1 MWKSV
6 RSEWISIGGRS
17 NPMADQSLLN
27 AQKQSSEPSLRD
39 KTPRPEGTIPKQAQ
53 TYVIVGVSVVIVL
66 AVMFSKNH
74 TQPATKAQQKEPTV
88 AITDGNDKKIGEFG
102 QEMTERQRNAEKA
115 HLESEMQAQANG
127 LQSASASQANISSQP
142 VDPQRPGATQS
153 AATQSA
159 PPPDPIV
166 EHERELAYNSR
177 FASNFAF
184 SAERAPAGPK
194 SPTSSPGSGSE
205 SLPSPG
211 DNVPIN
217 QLTKDLGRGPAEKRP
232 VSVNVNSA
240 TGEPYVLFEG
250 TQLETALINRLD
262 GDFSGPVKVMVTN
275 PVYSHD
281 RQHVLIPEGTFVLGE
296 TSKVQGFGQRRLAV
310 VFHRM
315 IMPDGYSVD
324 LDQFHGLN
332 QIGQTGL
339 KDQINNHYFQVF
351 GASIALGIIA
361 GAAESTNSNAGLYQS
376 GSEAYKSGI
385 AASLSQSSTQALDRF
400 LNITPTITIREG
412 NRIKVYF
419 TQDLLLPAYENHT
432 VPPNI

>member
-1 MWKSV
+1 MV
-6 RSEWISIGGRS
+6 DHDLTNAPE
-17 NPMADQSLLN
+17 QSP
-27 AQKQSSEPSLRD
+27 EPRLSD
-39 KTPRPEGTIPKQAQ
+39 KRPIPEGTIPKQAQ
-53 TYVIVGVSVVIVL
+53 TYVIVAVSVVIVL
-66 AVMFSKNH
+66 AVMFSKNRA
-74 TQPATKAQQKEPTV
+74 QPPKAQQKEPTV
-88 AITDGNDKKIGEFG
+88 LITDGNDKKIGEFG
-102 QEMTERQRNAEKA
+102 QEMTERQRTAEKVK
-115 HLESEMQAQANG
+115 LESEMQAQANG
-127 LQSASASQANISSQP
+127 LASAGASQP
-142 VDPQRPGATQS
+142 ATGTQS
-153 AATQSA
+153 ADSQRFGTTESTGAA
-159 PPPDPIV
+159 PVPPPDPIA

-184 SAERAPAGPK
+184 SAERAAPASK
-194 SPTSSPGSGSE
+194 SPASNAASGSE
-205 SLPSPG
+205 ALQNTG
-211 DNVPIN
+211 GNVPID
-217 QLTKDLGRGPAEKRP
+217 QSTGSLGDASTKKRAIN
-232 VSVNVNSA
+232 VNVNSA
-240 TGEPYVLFEG
+240 TGPPYVLFEG
-250 TQLETALINRLD
+250 TQLETALMNRLD

-296 TSKVQGFGQRRLAV
+296 TSRVQGFGQRRLAV

-339 KDQINNHYFQVF
+339 KDQINNHYFQIF

-361 GAAESTNSNAGLYQS
+361 GAAESTNNNAGLYQS
-376 GSEAYKSGI
+376 GSEAYRSGI